1 MSISTISSSALC
13 SWTSESDVESD
24 YDATIIFGSQ
34 RGQLGIPEVPKKRE
48 LGDVAMTGRFCLGLL
63 DKWCRR
69 KREES
74 TERVDLQ
81 GVGAVGKDVK
91 SGNKHTSSRKRVKA
105 VVGKVA
111 AA

>member
-1 MSISTISSSALC
+1 M
-13 SWTSESDVESD
+13 
-24 YDATIIFGSQ
+24 
-34 RGQLGIPEVPKKRE
+34 
-48 LGDVAMTGRFCLGLL
+48 AMTGRFCLGFL
-63 DKWCRR
+63 DKWCPR

-81 GVGAVGKDVK
+81 GVWAVGKDVK
-91 SGNKHTSSRKRVKA
+91 SGNNKHTSSRKRVKA

>member
-1 MSISTISSSALC
+1 MLISTNSSSALC

-24 YDATIIFGSQ
+24 YDVTNVFGSQ

-48 LGDVAMTGRFCLGLL
+48 LGDVAMTGRFCLGLF

-81 GVGAVGKDVK
+81 GVWAVGKDVK
-91 SGNKHTSSRKRVKA
+91 SGIKHMSSRKREKA
-105 VVGKVA
+105 VAGKVA

>member
-1 MSISTISSSALC
+1 M
-13 SWTSESDVESD
+13 
-24 YDATIIFGSQ
+24 
-34 RGQLGIPEVPKKRE
+34 
-48 LGDVAMTGRFCLGLL
+48 GDVAMTGRFCLGLL

-81 GVGAVGKDVK
+81 GVWAVGKEKDVK
-91 SGNKHTSSRKRVKA
+91 SGNKHTSSRKRVKS